1 MVVVDLPCA
10 PAVEEGPVE
19 PLHVRGELVA
29 EIGHHPLPDPG
40 GEVAGAEVE
49 PAARERGDQHT
60 YDGVRERAAEV
71 LELLGRDRDQ
81 LLELLPGHV
90 PEGGGVEDAVEDVVE
105 GVLDQQREGGVDRA
119 EAEHAGDGQRE
130 ARPEV
135 GAEVGEQAPV
145 ALHPRPPSSISSAIA
160 AARPAAPPR
169 PSRRRTSR
177 RSSIMAAWRARC
189 SSTARAAA
197 AMRGP
202 VAWRCRSSGT
212 TSRPATMFGMP
223 M

>member
-1 MVVVDLPCA
+1 MIRRPPRSTLFPYTT
-10 PAVEEGPVE
+10 
-19 PLHVRGELVA
+19 LFRS
-29 EIGHHPLPDPG
+29 
-40 GEVAGAEVE
+40 
-49 PAARERGDQHT
+49 
-60 YDGVRERAAEV
+60 RAAEV
-71 LELLGRDRDQ
+71 LELLGRDRDH

-90 PEGGGVEDAVEDVVE
+90 PEGDGVEDVVE
-105 GVLDQQREGGVDRA
+105 DVVERVLGEQREDDVDRA

-130 ARPEV
+130 ARPEI
-135 GAEVGEQAPV
+135 GPEIGEQAPV
-145 ALHPRPPSSISSAIA
+145 VLHARPPSSISNAIA

-177 RSSIMAAWRARC
+177 RSSIMAACRTG
-189 SSTARAAA
+189 SSSRARAAA

>member
-1 MVVVDLPCA
+1 
-10 PAVEEGPVE
+10 
-19 PLHVRGELVA
+19 
-29 EIGHHPLPDPG
+29 
-40 GEVAGAEVE
+40 
-49 PAARERGDQHT
+49 
-60 YDGVRERAAEV
+60 RERAAEV

-90 PEGGGVEDAVEDVVE
+90 PEGGEVEDVIEEVVE
-105 GVLDQQREGGVDRA
+105 GILGQQRNAGVDRA

-135 GAEVGEQAPV
+135 GPEVGEQAPV
-145 ALHPRPPSSISSAIA
+145 PPHPRPPSSISNAIA

-177 RSSIMAAWRARC
+177 RSSIMAACRAGS

-202 VAWRCRSSGT
+202 VAWRCNSSGT

-223 M
+223 